1 MNDEVAFFL
10 WAAYLMGALLCFGE
24 LLTLA
29 LRYRN
34 IRAHLGRRH

>member
-1 MNDEVAFFL
+1 MNDEATFFV
-10 WAAYLMGALLCFGE
+10 WAAYLAGALLCVGE
-24 LLTLA
+24 LLMLA